1 MAASTDP
8 TVSKSPLRHLDID
21 PWIIRE
27 TGFHE
32 DRSEASE
39 SVFALANEVTGARG
53 YFEEGYSGKSSPGV
67 FFNGVFEEKP
77 ILYTYAF
84 KGFPTRFTYMVN
96 TADWLHCRIRWDGEL
111 LDLAQVRHESFV
123 REVDLRE
130 GVLRRKFTW
139 LREDG
144 RRLDLRFE
152 RLLSMEH
159 PDCGAQR
166 VTFLSPDAAAS
177 VDVEFGMDFGM
188 IHLAEERS
196 LWKVKE
202 STTDKNRL
210 GILGQTE
217 TTGQLL
223 ALSCRFTG
231 LQDARAKESDT
242 GISLVATIAVPAGKE
257 TSIVR
262 IAHWKVCRTP
272 GGDGDALLSETAEA
286 AATAAHTWDSL
297 AASQRAFWDQVWEQ
311 RDIEVGGDA
320 ENQQGIRFCISHL
333 TQTYHGVD
341 SANNVGAKGLTGEF
355 YWGCAWWDTETYC
368 MPFYLFNDVAAA
380 KNFIGYRHR
389 TLPGAIERG
398 QQLGDPGARYPMCTI
413 DGTEMCPVWQ
423 HGDLEI
429 HVSAAVSYAIWLFD
443 HLEDDANLLADMG
456 TEILVEVARFYAA
469 RGAWGAVTGK
479 FGYWG
484 VMGAD
489 EMHMMVNNNAYTN
502 VMGQKSMRW
511 AADVMRRMRND
522 APETFAHLTEKLGL
536 TEDEMADWEHKAAE
550 TFTGHDPGTG
560 LWEQHEGY
568 FNMPFVDPHQ
578 IRPEELPVNKVWPYL
593 HLFRSSL
600 IKQPDVLLLSLFFS
614 HEWDEAALRA
624 NFNYYEP
631 RCCHESSLS
640 PSVHSVLAARLG
652 YDAMAYEY
660 ARFASRIDLDDYNRN
675 TYQGLHVTS
684 MAGSWMNFVMG
695 FGGLRFDGPCLQF
708 DPSLPGAWTS
718 LRYRLQ
724 HRGRSLRISIDSTT
738 CTVELLSGEELPI
751 EVCGNSHTLRPDQPL
766 TVSTLSTSATQ

>member
-1 MAASTDP
+1 MATSNEP

-27 TGFHE
+27 TGFHV

-39 SVFALANEVTGARG
+39 SVFALANEVTGVRG
-53 YFEEGYSGKSSPGV
+53 YFEEGYSGKTSPGV

-96 TADWLHCRIRWDGEL
+96 AADWLRCRIHWDGEL
-111 LDLAQVRHESFV
+111 LDLARVKYEDFV

-130 GVLRRKFTW
+130 GVLRRSFTW
-139 LREDG
+139 VRNDG
-144 RRLDLRFE
+144 RRLGVRFE
-152 RLLSMEH
+152 RLLSMAH
-159 PDCGAQR
+159 PNCGAQR
-166 VTFLSPDAAAS
+166 VTFLSPDVAAS
-177 VDVEFGMDFGM
+177 MDVEFGVDFGM
-188 IHLAEERS
+188 VHLAEGRS
-196 LWKVKE
+196 LWQVKGRT
-202 STTDKNRL
+202 SGNDRL
-210 GILGQTE
+210 GIVGETE
-217 TTGQLL
+217 NTGQLL
-223 ALSCRFTG
+223 AVACRFSG
-231 LQDARAKESDT
+231 LGQSERMESDT
-242 GISLVATIAVPAGKE
+242 GISLAARIEVPAGQA
-257 TSIVR
+257 TSVVR
-262 IAHWKVCRTP
+262 IAHWKVCRTR
-272 GGDGDALLSETAEA
+272 GGDGDALLAGVAGNEA
-286 AATAAHTWDSL
+286 AAEHTWDSL
-297 AASQRAFWDQVWEQ
+297 ADSQRAFWGRVWNE
-311 RDIEVGGDA
+311 RDIEVEGDA

-341 SANNVGAKGLTGEF
+341 SSNNVGAKGLTGEF

-380 KNFIGYRHR
+380 KNFIGYRYR

-443 HLEDDANLLADMG
+443 HLEEDAHLIADMG
-456 TEILVEVARFYAA
+456 GEILVEVARFYAA
-469 RGAWGAVTGK
+469 RGAWGAVSGK

-511 AADVMRRMRND
+511 AADVMRRLQTS
-522 APETFAHLTEKLGL
+522 APERFARLTEKLGV
-536 TEDEMADWEHKAAE
+536 TEAEMADWEHKAAE
-550 TFTGHDPGTG
+550 TFTGYDSGTG
-560 LWEQHEGY
+560 LYEQHEGY
-568 FNMPFVDPHQ
+568 FNMPFVDPHR

-593 HLFRSSL
+593 HLFRTSL
-600 IKQPDVLLLSLFFS
+600 IKQPDVLLLPLFFS

-624 NFNYYEP
+624 NFDYYEP

-684 MAGSWMNFVMG
+684 MAGAWMNFVMG
-695 FGGLRFDGPCLQF
+695 FGGLRFDGPRLQF
-708 DPSLPGAWTS
+708 DPSLPTAWTA

-724 HRGRSLRISIDSTT
+724 HRGRSLRISIDHNA
-738 CTVELLSGEELPI
+738 CKIELIAGEELPI
-751 EVCGNSHTLRPDQPL
+751 EVYGTSHTLRPGQPV
-766 TVSTLSTSATQ
+766 TVSTQ